1 MSTSR
6 WPRGGKRK
14 GSGRESSK
22 EGKEEKAVKE
32 ERKRMAVASGEA
44 GRLTEEKVPEIGAER
59 RIVNAHE
66 IGART
71 KRIARAHAIGVR
83 IERIAG
89 AKTEKIAK
97 VHAIAVRTEKIAK
110 VHAIVARTEKIAVA
124 HAIAVKIEIVRVH
137 TIVVRTERI
146 AAAHVIAVKKK
157 IVRVLVIEVR
167 KKRFE
172 MILEIEVKT
181 KNLGRVLLNASEIPV
196 RMIDGI
202 GVMKKMA
209 AVSAKIAN
217 TSHEIAVL
225 TSTIKIGSATRFVMC
240 RRVRRRWKFEGAAI
254 IVAIRRKMAG
264 RKVTTELSQKVT
276 CVRRLKMAGITGE

>member
-83 IERIAG
+83 IERIAW
-89 AKTEKIAK
+89 AKTEK
-97 VHAIAVRTEKIAK
+97 
-110 VHAIVARTEKIAVA
+110 
-124 HAIAVKIEIVRVH
+124 IVRVH

-202 GVMKKMA
+202 GVRKKMA
-209 AVSAKIAN
+209 AVLAKIAN

-254 IVAIRRKMAG
+254 IAAIRRKMAG

>member
-167 KKRFE
+167 KIRFE
-172 MILEIEVKT
+172 MILEIEEKT
-181 KNLGRVLLNASEIPV
+181 KNLG
-196 RMIDGI
+196 I
-202 GVMKKMA
+202 GVRKKMA